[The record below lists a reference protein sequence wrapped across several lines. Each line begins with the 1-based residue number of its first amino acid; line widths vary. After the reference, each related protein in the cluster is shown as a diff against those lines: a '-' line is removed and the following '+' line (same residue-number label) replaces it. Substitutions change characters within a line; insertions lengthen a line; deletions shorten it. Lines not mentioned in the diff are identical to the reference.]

1 MSIERK
7 KKICK
12 CGCGEGGYIYARGML
27 LDCDRRE
34 NPHKHGFTMSS
45 SVDAKPVR
53 KKTAHKI
60 VKNAT
65 LKRTKRD
72 SAFKQR
78 DGWRPAKQKR

>member
-1 MSIERK
+1 
-7 KKICK
+7 
-12 CGCGEGGYIYARGML
+12 
-27 LDCDRRE
+27 
-34 NPHKHGFTMSS
+34 MSS

-72 SAFKQR
+72 SAYKQTYF
-78 DGWRPAKQKR
+78 DFLMALCRPDHEKYGDIKIYKELLVLIHNKKIKDRNNH